1 MESMTR
7 VFGRRVK
14 ACRRRR
20 GLTQDELA
28 RIARIDSKY
37 VGSIERG
44 EKAPSFEVAERLAR
58 ALKVEY
64 HDLFLPDRLA
74 LGQMEHNLKLLTKN
88 LEAID
93 RRTLSGFFDDLLT
106 AIRRL
111 ERGIDTSQSSK

>member
-14 ACRRRR
+14 AFRRRR

-64 HDLFLPDRLA
+64 HELLLPDRLA
-74 LGQMEHNLKLLTKN
+74 LGQMEQNLKLLTKD
-88 LEAID
+88 LDAID
-93 RRTLSGFFDDLLT
+93 RRTFYGFFDDLLT

-111 ERGIDTSQSSK
+111 DRSIDTGGSSK

>member
-1 MESMTR
+1 MNSMTQ

-14 ACRRRR
+14 AYRRRR

-58 ALKVEY
+58 ALKVDY
-64 HDLFLPDRLA
+64 HELFLPDRLA
-74 LGQMEHNLKLLTKN
+74 LSQMEQTLKLLTKDPD
-88 LEAID
+88 AID
-93 RRTLSGFFDDLLT
+93 RRMFYGFFDDLLT

-111 ERGIDTSQSSK
+111 DRKIDTGDSAK

>member
-14 ACRRRR
+14 AYRRRR

-28 RIARIDSKY
+28 RIAGIDNKY

-64 HDLFLPDRLA
+64 HQLFLPDHLA
-74 LGQMEHNLKLLTKN
+74 LGQMEQTLKAMAGDLD
-88 LEAID
+88 AID
-93 RRTLSGFFDDLLT
+93 RRTFYGFFDDLLT

-111 ERGIDTSQSSK
+111 DRNIDAAKSPE